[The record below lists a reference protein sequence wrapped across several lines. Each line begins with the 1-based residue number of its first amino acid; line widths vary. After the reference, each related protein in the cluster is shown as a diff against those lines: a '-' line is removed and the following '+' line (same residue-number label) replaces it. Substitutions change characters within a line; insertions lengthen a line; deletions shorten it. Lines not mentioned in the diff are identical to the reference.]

1 MDAKRQEFLTTMVA
15 ILGRLSETSAS
26 KGEPLL
32 ASMLSIARK
41 EAEDALG
48 HADVLRRLEADRAAH
63 SATNSWRA
71 CDQQAGSGEAR
82 AAELAA

>member
-1 MDAKRQEFLTTMVA
+1 MDPKRQEFLTTMVA

-48 HADVLRRLEADRAAH
+48 HAGILKRLEDERAAH
-63 SATNSWRA
+63 SARHSWRA
-71 CDQQAGSGEAR
+71 CDQQAAAGEAS
-82 AAELAA
+82 ATELAA